1 MRRSALKSQSATKL
15 NDHIRELAMRLFVSA
30 VTLVVVGIIVY
41 FFYEPILTLLRSPL
55 GAPLYY
61 SNPAGSFAFVMK
73 ICFMGALTITIPVIV
88 YNLIMFIQP
97 AFEKSIPRKH
107 VYLTTILSS
116 ILAIAG
122 AVFAFTCILPGT
134 LKFFAGFQ
142 TDGVSALISADS
154 YLSFVTNIIITFV
167 IIFQLPL
174 LITFID
180 SVKPLKPKKLFKM
193 EKWVVLGSLI
203 IALLAPFTYDL
214 MTSILIAV
222 PIIVL
227 YNLSIVIVLAKTH
240 ARANRKARSV
250 VRKTF
255 VKPTVATD
263 FMPELMPS
271 FNELVA
277 EMAEVKPVETTPT
290 AVTAA
295 SKRTFMDIAP
305 SKSAP
310 TKVVPAEWTY
320 LKPKQI
326 TLSHHVRLI
335 SDIRPQSNRVLA

>member
-1 MRRSALKSQSATKL
+1 MVRRSAQKSQSATKL

-30 VTLVVVGIIVY
+30 VILVIVGVIAY

-61 SNPAGSFAFVMK
+61 SNPAGSFAFVMR
-73 ICFMGALTITIPVIV
+73 ICLMVALTVTIPVII

-97 AFEKSIPRKH
+97 AFEKSIPHRH
-107 VYLTTILSS
+107 VYLTTISSS

-142 TDGVSALISADS
+142 VNGIGALISADS
-154 YLSFVTNIIITFV
+154 YLSFVTDIIITFV

-203 IALLAPFTYDL
+203 IALLAPFTYDF

-227 YNLSIVIVLAKTH
+227 YNLSIIIVLAAH
-240 ARANRKARSV
+240 ARANCKAHSI
-250 VRKTF
+250 VRKTSM
-255 VKPTVATD
+255 KPTITTD
-263 FMPELMPS
+263 FMPELAPS

-277 EMAEVKPVETTPT
+277 EMAEVKSVETTR
-290 AVTAA
+290 AA
-295 SKRTFMDIAP
+295 ITTTPKRTFMDITP

-310 TKVVPAEWTY
+310 TKVMQTEWDHF
-320 LKPKQI
+320 KPKQI

-335 SDIRPQSNRVLA
+335 SDIRSRSDRVLI